1 MIKKIILLTLLS
13 VGSVYAVE
21 SEESL
26 QLDQK
31 FCLAKN
37 IYFESGNQ
45 PLAGKVAVAHVTL
58 NRVKNFQFPN
68 TICSVVYQAQWKLNW
83 KGKKVPRRNRCQF
96 SWFCDG
102 KPDKPT
108 DSETWMESTK
118 IAEQVLNNK
127 FPDITEKSLWYHA
140 DYVQP
145 NWSNY
150 LNKTV
155 QIEDHIFYK

>member
-68 TICSVVYQAQWKLNW
+68 TICSVVYQAQWKLYW

-118 IAEQVLNNK
+118 VAEQVLNNK

>member
-1 MIKKIILLTLLS
+1 MLKIILLTLLS

-68 TICSVVYQAQWKLNW
+68 TICGVVYQAQWKLNW

-118 IAEQVLNNK
+118 VAEQVLNNK

>member
-1 MIKKIILLTLLS
+1 MIKKIILLILLS
-13 VGSVYAVE
+13 IGSVYAVE

-118 IAEQVLNNK
+118 VAEQVLNNK

-140 DYVQP
+140 DYVKP

>member
-118 IAEQVLNNK
+118 VAEQVLNNK

>member
-68 TICSVVYQAQWKLNW
+68 TICGVVYQAQWKLNW

-118 IAEQVLNNK
+118 VAEQVLNNK